1 MIIQERRNMTVKE
14 FIEYLQGFPPDNTI
28 DNTRRE
34 IMYSG
39 KVSKLV
45 AEEFGDKPG
54 TPVNINNHTK
64 ISRARE
70 LCAGEVV
77 DLLVW
82 HQLNYREAKFVLHI
96 ALGILKDRAVLQ
108 EGSGA

>member
-1 MIIQERRNMTVKE
+1 
-14 FIEYLQGFPPDNTI
+14 
-28 DNTRRE
+28 
-34 IMYSG
+34 MYSG

-70 LCAGEVV
+70 LCAGEVL
-77 DLLVW
+77 DFLAGFGLS
-82 HQLNYREAKFVLHI
+82 YREAKTVLII
-96 ALGILKDRAVLQ
+96 AQGALKDRAMLQ
-108 EGSGA
+108 ERSREE